1 MPNNAFDLLRLHQ
14 VIQLV
19 QRVLST
25 LSEEHQFLLDI
36 WAVLLQPG
44 CGLLKHMV
52 PFKILHLS
60 IPQSCPAVLPS
71 FELKWNLRFL
81 LLDQHSIFDQQQ
93 GSSWW
98 ELVVAV

>member
-36 WAVLLQPG
+36 WAVLL
-44 CGLLKHMV
+44 
-52 PFKILHLS
+52 
-60 IPQSCPAVLPS
+60 
-71 FELKWNLRFL
+71 
-81 LLDQHSIFDQQQ
+81 
-93 GSSWW
+93 
-98 ELVVAV
+98 